1 VFTLSGKKWDA
12 ATVYLINEGL
22 QAFLFNMIF
31 AVTMIYMV
39 STANLNPLQLVL
51 VGTVLEGTIFVFEI
65 PTGIVADVYSRR
77 LSIIIGVLITGT
89 SFLVMGAFPFF
100 VPILLSQLIWG
111 FGYTFT
117 SGATSAWI
125 VDEIGPEK
133 AGPLFLRA
141 AQVGNLAAIVGT
153 LVAMGLG
160 TLWLQLPILLGGALF
175 IVLGLLLVLI
185 MPEVGFKPAPS
196 EDRSTWQQMG
206 HVFQS
211 GVGSVKGRPAL
222 VAILIISAI
231 SGASSEGI
239 DRLSTAHFIR
249 DIGFPL
255 LAGLQPVHWLG
266 AMTITSG
273 LLVAGAAR
281 LVEKR
286 LDTSNQRALI
296 GSLAAVTLLRIG
308 AIVWFALAPGFAAAV
323 MAFAVMAITRRL
335 REPLSEIW
343 LNQEVDSSVRA
354 TVLSMNGQADALGQI
369 ALGPA
374 VGWLG
379 AARSIRAALLA
390 SGLALLPALVLY
402 RRAPR
407 RGKMVVTEEGP
418 VS

>member
-1 VFTLSGKKWDA
+1 MLALSGKKWNA
-12 ATVYLINEGL
+12 ATVYLINAGT
-22 QAFLFNMIF
+22 QAFLFSMIF
-31 AVTMIYMV
+31 TVNMIYMV

-100 VPILLSQLIWG
+100 MPILLSQLIWG

-125 VDEIGPEK
+125 VDEIGEEK
-133 AGPLFLRA
+133 AGPIFLRA
-141 AQVGNLAAIVGT
+141 AQVENLAAIAGT
-153 LVAMGLG
+153 LAAMGLG
-160 TLWLQLPILLGGALF
+160 TLWLQLPILLGGILF
-175 IVLGLLLVLI
+175 IALGLLLVLV
-185 MPEVGFKPAPS
+185 MPEVGFRPVPA
-196 EDRSTWQQMG
+196 EDRNTWQQMG

-211 GVGSVKGRPAL
+211 GLRSVRGRPAL

-231 SGASSEGI
+231 AGASSEGI

-255 LAGLQPVHWLG
+255 LANLQPVHWLG
-266 AMTITSG
+266 AMDLVFG
-273 LLVAGAAR
+273 LLTAGAAR

-286 LDTSNQRALI
+286 LDTNNQHALI
-296 GSLAAVTLLRIG
+296 GGLAAVTLLRIG
-308 AIVWFALAPGFAAAV
+308 AIVWFALAPGFPAAV
-323 MAFAVMAITRRL
+323 MACAVMAITRRL
-335 REPLSEIW
+335 REPLGEIW

-354 TVLSMNGQADALGQI
+354 TVISMNGQI
-369 ALGPA
+369 TLGPA

-379 AARSIRAALLA
+379 AARSLRTALVA

-402 RRAPR
+402 GRAPR
-407 RGKMVVTEEGP
+407 RSEPAAIQKGLL
-418 VS
+418 S